1 MTRAVARKGAGRF
14 FLRCEGHA
22 ETSAA
27 CNYVTGVMY
36 ALAGY
41 AQNRAE
47 VLALEVDEQAPC
59 FLVDCRG
66 GETVEAV
73 FDAAVIGLLLLSAS
87 HPAEIS
93 VETENF

>member
-1 MTRAVARKGAGRF
+1 MTRAAARKGAGRYS
-14 FLRCEGHA
+14 LRCEGHA

-27 CNYVTGVMY
+27 CNYITGVMY

-41 AQNRAE
+41 AQNCAE
-47 VLALEVDEQAPC
+47 VLALEIDEQAPR

-66 GETVEAV
+66 GETVEAA
-73 FDAAVIGLLLLSAS
+73 FDAAVIGLLQLAAS
-87 HPAEIS
+87 HPREIS